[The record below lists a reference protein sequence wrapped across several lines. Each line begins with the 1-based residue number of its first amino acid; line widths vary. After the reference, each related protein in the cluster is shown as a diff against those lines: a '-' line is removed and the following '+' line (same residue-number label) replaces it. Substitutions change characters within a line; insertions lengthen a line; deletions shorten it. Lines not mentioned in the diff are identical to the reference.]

1 MTAAAT
7 QVPQEYETIEIAGI
21 TMSANPGN
29 RPFPDLS
36 TIKAV
41 LFDVDG
47 TLTNS
52 DPLHFDAFHDILLDY
67 GYKGF
72 KDGAPIDR
80 EFFDEHISGGHNILL
95 SKFLWPDRDQEFR
108 DKFSDEK
115 EALFRQYAKDKGL
128 PMVKGLK
135 AWMQWIDDRGIKKCA
150 VTNAPRKN
158 AEVMLQALGMEKW
171 FDKVVLGE
179 ECANPKPY
187 PDPYQEGLKAF
198 GVKPEETIVCEDS
211 PSGTAAGVAAG
222 IAVVGVLTSQ
232 TKTRME
238 KAGVSLTI
246 KDYDELVA
254 KAKADEAKHSNG
266 KA

>member
-1 MTAAAT
+1 M
-7 QVPQEYETIEIAGI
+7 
-21 TMSANPGN
+21 
-29 RPFPDLS
+29 
-36 TIKAV
+36 
-41 LFDVDG
+41 
-47 TLTNS
+47 
-52 DPLHFDAFHDILLDY
+52 
-67 GYKGF
+67 
-72 KDGAPIDR
+72 
-80 EFFDEHISGGHNILL
+80 
-95 SKFLWPDRDQEFR
+95 
-108 DKFSDEK
+108 
-115 EALFRQYAKDKGL
+115 
-128 PMVKGLK
+128 
-135 AWMQWIDDRGIKKCA
+135 
-150 VTNAPRKN
+150 
-158 AEVMLQALGMEKW
+158 
-171 FDKVVLGE
+171 VLGE

-211 PSGTAAGVAAG
+211 PSGELQSQQLCSCQQLERSEQHSRHNGTQCGHCSQGAWWPAGPRGRGHLSYAALNGCSPCSRAPVSYSDGGFLHAGTAAGVAAG